1 MHAVSVIVGP
11 TRAHWAQNDGTR
23 AARAARG
30 GRPCGAGPVTW
41 PQQLLNA
48 GNRPIVARA
57 VVRVPMLLPM
67 HRRAERHD
75 AGPVGLSCAGLY
87 WGIDVLTA
95 ARVHSAMQAPRHGA
109 GVVCI
114 ECGRMHAHLKR
125 PAAHSCCGHVT
136 GPAPQGRPPGCTRR
150 ARAVILSPVS
160 PCGANYYRNRVHASA
175 WHCRGLVAGGEIAV
189 KLKRGI
195 ATSSISRWLQRLQPH

>member
-1 MHAVSVIVGP
+1 
-11 TRAHWAQNDGTR
+11 
-23 AARAARG
+23 
-30 GRPCGAGPVTW
+30 
-41 PQQLLNA
+41 
-48 GNRPIVARA
+48 
-57 VVRVPMLLPM
+57 M

-109 GVVCI
+109 GVACI
-114 ECGRMHAHLKR
+114 ERGRMHAHLKR

-136 GPAPQGRPPGCTRR
+136 GPAPQGRPSGCTRR

-160 PCGANYYRNRVHASA
+160 PCGANYYRNRVQLNTRYDIVLCAIASKRDSSSWQWSQSA
-175 WHCRGLVAGGEIAV
+175 TPLRGTSKIPSLVDSPTWSNEGPCLNV
-189 KLKRGI
+189 
-195 ATSSISRWLQRLQPH
+195 LQPP

>member
-1 MHAVSVIVGP
+1 
-11 TRAHWAQNDGTR
+11 
-23 AARAARG
+23 
-30 GRPCGAGPVTW
+30 
-41 PQQLLNA
+41 
-48 GNRPIVARA
+48 
-57 VVRVPMLLPM
+57 MLLPM

-109 GVVCI
+109 GVACI
-114 ECGRMHAHLKR
+114 ERGRMHAHLKR

-160 PCGANYYRNRVHASA
+160 PCGANYYRNRVQLNMRHDIVSWIIASTVTRLRGSVWQCGRGRGAKMRVDTTGRVNLSQGGAQLHGAQLTLRPDQGEFTRVVLSAISPPATRPRQCHALA
-175 WHCRGLVAGGEIAV
+175 CTRFL
-189 KLKRGI
+189 
-195 ATSSISRWLQRLQPH
+195 